1 MTDEI
6 LADTTADDL
15 CQLGIRIFGDI
26 KTILHHAK
34 DNTPTNT
41 IAPDTTKSPTTITT
55 FMKTPAAKPPI
66 ILHDMKRLQF
76 CKFQTNGMFLK
87 GLPTYQ
93 TPRYMHSSTM
103 HVMELFKSTLLIPL
117 LTSSL

>member
-6 LADTTADDL
+6 LADITAADL
-15 CQLGIRIFGDI
+15 RQLGIGIFGDI

-34 DNTPTNT
+34 ENTPTTT
-41 IAPDTTKSPTTITT
+41 IAPDTTTSQTTITT

-93 TPRYMHSSTM
+93 TTRYMHSSTM

-117 LTSSL
+117 LASSL

>member
-6 LADTTADDL
+6 LADITAADL
-15 CQLGIRIFGDI
+15 RQLGIGIFEDI

-34 DNTPTNT
+34 ENTPTTT
-41 IAPDTTKSPTTITT
+41 IAPDTTTSQTTITT

-76 CKFQTNGMFLK
+76 CKFRTDWNVFKRITN
-87 GLPTYQ
+87 LPDNQIYA
-93 TPRYMHSSTM
+93 
-103 HVMELFKSTLLIPL
+103 
-117 LTSSL
+117 